1 MQNPVSSPRP
11 LPLGSLSGAAPWR
24 ADLKKVTG
32 PRCQGQIAWSR
43 RAPVSILAGH
53 GDFNHRPNANIP
65 ARTPNSIDVIY
76 AANRPFGQYARL
88 DGQLCAGQRAFS
100 VYRVTIAQHLES
112 VRTVSV
118 RHCRSVPAGFRRCG
132 DLGWRIGPV
141 SVDIV
146 HPFDGGSI
154 SDSAMVGSLV
164 GLVDAGVIA
173 GQRQFEDAAVQ
184 MIRSAASTEAG
195 SWAAFYDN
203 SITELRDGGSPFGP
217 VHARARSLVVGDS
230 LLEVG
235 SCFGFLALQCAE
247 DGFEV
252 SACDIS
258 PGAVEHLR
266 AAARRRQTPL
276 RAVVGDATDLP
287 FDTDAVDTVTLI
299 HLLEHLDEQATVRAL
314 TEALRVARRRVVVA
328 VPFEEHPS
336 EHFGHLI
343 QLTLDDLA
351 AWAGQVEHDG
361 VELFTHL
368 GGWMVLTPVARR
380 SV

>member
-1 MQNPVSSPRP
+1 
-11 LPLGSLSGAAPWR
+11 
-24 ADLKKVTG
+24 
-32 PRCQGQIAWSR
+32 
-43 RAPVSILAGH
+43 
-53 GDFNHRPNANIP
+53 
-65 ARTPNSIDVIY
+65 
-76 AANRPFGQYARL
+76 
-88 DGQLCAGQRAFS
+88 
-100 VYRVTIAQHLES
+100 
-112 VRTVSV
+112 
-118 RHCRSVPAGFRRCG
+118 
-132 DLGWRIGPV
+132 
-141 SVDIV
+141 
-146 HPFDGGSI
+146 
-154 SDSAMVGSLV
+154 MVGSLV